1 MSGAGA
7 GSIIQGAG
15 VHMEN
20 VGTYMQG
27 LSAEEAAKFEARQL
41 RRNALAVEAQ
51 GQRQAKEIR
60 WQGDM
65 LKSGDIA
72 RQAAGGGGID
82 TQSLAKI
89 SNMTDYNA
97 LAALYQSGTEADYL
111 RDAAKIREWEGKI
124 AKREAIRGTV
134 TNFMSYA
141 GGAMG
146 GMGGKGGGYKP
157 ASGTIGSDGLSS
169 SSYYGPYGGDYSG
182 AYGRERE

>member
-1 MSGAGA
+1 MMW

-27 LSAEEAAKFEARQL
+27 MAEEDAAKFEAKQL
-41 RRNALAVEAQ
+41 RRNAKAVEAR

-60 WQGDM
+60 WQGEM
-65 LKSGDIA
+65 LKSGDVA

-97 LAALYQSGTEADYL
+97 LAALYQAGTEADTL
-111 RDAAKIREWEGKI
+111 RDAARIREWEGKI
-124 AKREAIRGTV
+124 AKREAVRKTV

-141 GGAMG
+141 GGQANQ
-146 GMGGKGGGYKP
+146 YF
-157 ASGTIGSDGLSS
+157 S
-169 SSYYGPYGGDYSG
+169 
-182 AYGRERE
+182 